1 MIELI
6 RQRKRTDKL
15 LVAVSRCVGVHV
27 KYTNRSRVIIA
38 WTAFLCQYAIYTRID
53 IKTII
58 KNIRKANRMK
68 KTILDDGFQQYLT
81 EGATFVGSAGI
92 PMLMNLDNVQ
102 LPKDMIPFA
111 KVRSSTNKRQYVHFY
126 QHDKEFSVVLTA
138 TKRYLDLLKMYDG
151 VITPD
156 CTMMINQSPCLLQT
170 NTYMNRAVGFYL
182 QKNGIPVIPN
192 IRWSDESSF
201 EYCFLGVHKGSM
213 VSVSTHGCIK
223 SKEQKHM
230 FRIGLEAMLDQIQS
244 KVVLVHGKMP
254 DEIFL
259 PFKNQVEFHRY
270 ASEFE
275 RTHEKVGE

>member
-1 MIELI
+1 
-6 RQRKRTDKL
+6 
-15 LVAVSRCVGVHV
+15 
-27 KYTNRSRVIIA
+27 
-38 WTAFLCQYAIYTRID
+38 
-53 IKTII
+53 
-58 KNIRKANRMK
+58 MK

-81 EGATFVGSAGI
+81 EGATFVGAAGI
-92 PMLMNLDNVQ
+92 PMLMALDNAQV
-102 LPKDMIPFA
+102 PRDIIPFTKA
-111 KVRSSTNKRQYVHFY
+111 RSSANKRQYVHFY

-156 CTMMINQSPCLLQT
+156 CTMMINQSPCLQQA

-223 SKEQKHM
+223 SKEQKRM
-230 FRIGLEAMLDQIQS
+230 FKTGLEAMLDAIQPEI
-244 KVVLVHGKMP
+244 VLVHGKMP
-254 DEIFL
+254 DEVFSS
-259 PFKNQVEFHRY
+259 FKNQVTFHRY

-275 RTHEKVGE
+275 RTHEKDGE